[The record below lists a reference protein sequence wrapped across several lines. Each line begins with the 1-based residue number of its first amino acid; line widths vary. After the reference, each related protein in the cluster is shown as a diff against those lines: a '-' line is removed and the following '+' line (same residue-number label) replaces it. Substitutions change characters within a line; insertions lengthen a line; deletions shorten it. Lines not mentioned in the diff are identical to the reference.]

1 MPDRSEMSGSE
12 NEEIQNDS
20 EDEEMI
26 NQELENLKDDTHNP
40 SLSPQVSKQTFQTCT
55 LEQYTPK

>member
-26 NQELENLKDDTHNP
+26 NQELENLKDDSP
-40 SLSPQVSKQTFQTCT
+40 SPSPQVSKQTFQTCT